1 MRATGRLAALAWRPM
16 NIRLPV
22 FGLAMGAAT
31 ALQAAE
37 LKVVDYFAGK
47 DELCLG
53 ADLSDLTVTLKRL
66 ILVVDIYGPDD
77 RETHCTLVTVVPM
90 MEQDSERSFS
100 ASAERCRLI
109 LDRQPAG
116 KIRIGI
122 VGNHVCEL
130 AIPKAT
136 DPGQ

>member
-1 MRATGRLAALAWRPM
+1 M
-16 NIRLPV
+16 NARLPV
-22 FGLAMGAAT
+22 LVLAMGAAT

-37 LKVVDYFAGK
+37 LKAVDYFAGK

-53 ADLSDLTVTLKRL
+53 ADLSDFTVTLKRL

-77 RETHCTLVTVVPM
+77 RETYCTLVTVVPT

-109 LDRQPAG
+109 LDRQPTG
-116 KIRIGI
+116 KIRIG
-122 VGNHVCEL
+122 VAGNHVCEL
-130 AIPKAT
+130 AIPAAA
-136 DPGQ
+136 DPGR